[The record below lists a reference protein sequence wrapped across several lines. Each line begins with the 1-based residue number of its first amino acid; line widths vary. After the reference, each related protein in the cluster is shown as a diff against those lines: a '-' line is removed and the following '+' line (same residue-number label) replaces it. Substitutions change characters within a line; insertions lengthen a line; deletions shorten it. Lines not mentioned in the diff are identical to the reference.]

1 MSKFEIWHPGHEHAL
16 VRYRYEELSFVFQ
29 TCHGRRH
36 ELPRTDANF
45 IWEEMECES
54 YLDVE
59 CARLKDEDVT
69 IHHPLHPQ
77 HLLILNFND
86 ERNQFVCNFYGE
98 TKESSFFYDCGHDQC
113 DFYLDV
119 YCSICLAS
127 NKDLHEKYEI
137 QHFLHDQNHRL
148 SPFIQ
153 PRDTTTNEPYGGC
166 GRNTSERLIFHCN
179 SCSFYLHVPCSQ
191 IPEEDICL
199 DDVSCHVYN
208 AIFYCFKDKRML
220 RCVVRDF
227 NIHLECWSLL
237 DTIIYDDHVH
247 PFTLTRSFRE
257 DNSGVYY
264 CDVCEE
270 RRYPDHGVYVC
281 EECSA
286 FVAHFKCV
294 LPMWEVPS
302 TLRVQDKN
310 FITEVKWERDN

>member
-45 IWEEMECES
+45 IWQEMECEY

-59 CARLKDEDVT
+59 CARLKDEDMT

-77 HLLILNFND
+77 HFLILNFND

-98 TKESSFFYDCGHDQC
+98 TKESSFFYDYGHDQC

-127 NKDLHEKYEI
+127 NEDLHEKYEI

-148 SPFIQ
+148 SPFIHE
-153 PRDTTTNEPYGGC
+153 NEPCGGC

-179 SCSFYLHVPCSQ
+179 SCSFYLYVPCSQ
-191 IPEEDICL
+191 IPEEEQHNIFHPEHSLKFLPSPPTDLEYEPCL
-199 DDVSCHVYN
+199 AC
-208 AIFYCFKDKRML
+208 R
-220 RCVVRDF
+220 
-227 NIHLECWSLL
+227 
-237 DTIIYDDHVH
+237 
-247 PFTLTRSFRE
+247 
-257 DNSGVYY
+257 
-264 CDVCEE
+264 
-270 RRYPDHGVYVC
+270 
-281 EECSA
+281 
-286 FVAHFKCV
+286 
-294 LPMWEVPS
+294 
-302 TLRVQDKN
+302 
-310 FITEVKWERDN
+310 